1 MLRQAG
7 IGKVPEEEGEGP
19 RLWLFLSKVS
29 SAGLWLSHHPG
40 LITEAVVMRA
50 PGKGW
55 VLRSTRG
62 LPFSQKDTSGAIRD
76 LRWAIYSVGHHRF

>member
-1 MLRQAG
+1 MQSWALLQQAG

-50 PGKGW
+50 LVRAGG
-55 VLRSTRG
+55 
-62 LPFSQKDTSGAIRD
+62 SGALED
-76 LRWAIYSVGHHRF
+76 SHSLRKTHLETSEI